1 MANTTTQAQGG
12 QYPVA
17 DAEYDLITILA
28 HKLKGIE
35 AYQKYLRDTKG
46 DQELNQLIQ
55 ECLKQ
60 DQQLAT
66 RLHDHLH
73 RIHEGGQQA
82 RAAGR

>member
-1 MANTTTQAQGG
+1 MANTMGQSG

-17 DAEYDLITILA
+17 NAEYDLITILA

-35 AYQKYLRDTKG
+35 AYQIYLKDTKG
-46 DQELNQLIQ
+46 DQELAKLIQ
-55 ECLKQ
+55 ECLQQ
-60 DQQLAT
+60 DQQMAT

-73 RIHEGGQQA
+73 RIHEGGGQQS